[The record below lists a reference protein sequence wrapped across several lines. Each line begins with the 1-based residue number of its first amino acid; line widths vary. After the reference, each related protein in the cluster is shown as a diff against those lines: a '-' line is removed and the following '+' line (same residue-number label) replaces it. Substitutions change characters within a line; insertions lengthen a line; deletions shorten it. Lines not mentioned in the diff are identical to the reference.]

1 MTSAKPKNSLG
12 EVNSFLLALQD
23 EQDFADSLRQAKT
36 VAAEDDVLQ
45 SQGFNAEE
53 IRKELQ
59 QVSFTDPVSSESV
72 NLLSWMSI
80 HCKLDNGSVGN
91 SLSAFVNALSSERVK
106 ETISQSAELQNFAAA
121 MRSLA
126 GGTGSFTG
134 SRSKISIAD
143 RIGDAGETKAGDND
157 GLNELESPREA
168 LSSERNG
175 IEPGEMSVSETAGT
189 QEGSG
194 RESSR
199 DWMTD
204 QSYEKSVADAKAAGS
219 LTWGDNGP
227 EPNSSSGE
235 SRLSDN
241 ELKANVEDN
250 LAGRKA
256 REMMGE
262 RDDFPS
268 DNTVDMRASGD
279 AIATGNSQG
288 IDRFSEERDSIL
300 SNRSFSDDDLGGGE
314 RRAESDQD
322 RVSEFQRDSGQGRE
336 EGSEDRSSEV
346 LDRPSTEGSG
356 RDVDTTAGR
365 GLRGG
370 DVEMKNFTSDP
381 RSIDSSNRSSG
392 GQRGDAAEG
401 SGSSRGSDG
410 GIEME
415 DMNRDFG
422 QSDAIEM
429 DSRGANIATDD
440 RQGVD
445 NNQASDR
452 GLRSRGD
459 FGDGSREV
467 MSRGTSGVSEDSR
480 LDDSRSSTRSTDEG
494 RGSDLDD
501 SGMRDAF
508 SSSAASDAVRDAK
521 ISERLNDSLE
531 ESGFGSEDST
541 ELRLRNADNITEASY
556 RANQD
561 ADSRRY
567 RSTTEDRS
575 DDSADDDLSE
585 RGGELSASDRDIAD
599 ELMKEAGKPEGFANS
614 ADSFDDL
621 KPGDGFTYQSSDGSW
636 KTGIKGQAEDRE
648 MDDLGDETQVYKEER
663 NFGDVDK
670 SSELKSSNLS
680 SETDELKTDEEN
692 LDELSGSSPT
702 GSSGGGD
709 GGDEPKETEPFDTVD
724 V

>member
-1 MTSAKPKNSLG
+1 MTSAKPGISLG
-12 EVNSFLLALQD
+12 EVNSFLLALQE
-23 EQDFADSLRQAKT
+23 EQQFADSLRLATT
-36 VAAEDDVLQ
+36 VNAEDEVLE

-80 HCKLDNGSVGN
+80 NCKLDNGSAGI
-91 SLSAFVNALSSERVK
+91 SLSAFVNALSSERVR
-106 ETISQSAELQNFAAA
+106 ETISQSAELQNFATA

-126 GGTGSFTG
+126 GGTGSSTG

-143 RIGDAGETKAGDND
+143 RIGDAGETKEGDND

-175 IEPGEMSVSETAGT
+175 IEPGEMSVNETAST
-189 QEGSG
+189 KEGAG

-199 DWMTD
+199 DRMTG
-204 QSYEKSVADAKAAGS
+204 QSDDKSEGDASDPLSQAGRDSLESRGGAAQDEDDFQPREAFDTRNIGADRVGMKEFTSRWLNGFGYGDDSFDPSNSDELVGKSVDAGKSADLDYS
-219 LTWGDNGP
+219 
-227 EPNSSSGE
+227 
-235 SRLSDN
+235 SRLTDG
-241 ELKANVEDN
+241 ELKSNVEDN
-250 LAGRKA
+250 FRGSSKA
-256 REMMGE
+256 RAMMG
-262 RDDFPS
+262 
-268 DNTVDMRASGD
+268 
-279 AIATGNSQG
+279 Q
-288 IDRFSEERDSIL
+288 
-300 SNRSFSDDDLGGGE
+300 SDDELTQF
-314 RRAESDQD
+314 S
-322 RVSEFQRDSGQGRE
+322 
-336 EGSEDRSSEV
+336 
-346 LDRPSTEGSG
+346 
-356 RDVDTTAGR
+356 
-365 GLRGG
+365 
-370 DVEMKNFTSDP
+370 
-381 RSIDSSNRSSG
+381 

-422 QSDAIEM
+422 QSDVIDM

-459 FGDGSREV
+459 YGDGSREV

-480 LDDSRSSTRSTDEG
+480 LDDSRSSTRSADEG

-508 SSSAASDAVRDAK
+508 SSSAASGAVRDAK

-575 DDSADDDLSE
+575 DDSADDDLSS

-621 KPGDGFTYQSSDGSW
+621 KPGEGFTYQSSDGSW

-648 MDDLGDETQVYKEER
+648 IDDLGDETQVYKEER
-663 NFGDVDK
+663 NFGNSDK

-702 GSSGGGD
+702 ASSGGGD